1 LLTKRKYKTIVFAN
15 TQAQADMLCEHSYHS
30 NNPSSDE
37 NLTLFKDGTIEVLS
51 AVEQL
56 SEGVSIP
63 NLRSGIIMHAYS
75 NNRKASQKMGRM
87 LRLNP
92 TETAAI
98 HILCYVDTVDRDW
111 VLNAISHLDQSKVVW
126 L

>member
-1 LLTKRKYKTIVFAN
+1 
-15 TQAQADMLCEHSYHS
+15 
-30 NNPSSDE
+30 
-37 NLTLFKDGTIEVLS
+37 
-51 AVEQL
+51 
-56 SEGVSIP
+56 
-63 NLRSGIIMHAYS
+63 
-75 NNRKASQKMGRM
+75 MGRM

-98 HILCYVDTVDRDW
+98 HILCYVDTVDKDW